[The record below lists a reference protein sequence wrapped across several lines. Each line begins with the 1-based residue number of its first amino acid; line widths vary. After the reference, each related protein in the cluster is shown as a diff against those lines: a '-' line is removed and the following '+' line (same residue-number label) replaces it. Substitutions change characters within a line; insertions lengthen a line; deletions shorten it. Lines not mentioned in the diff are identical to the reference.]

1 MKLAVATA
9 MLACVIVSTAA
20 FAQTADDRRWV
31 NQCLR
36 DNSDA
41 KVAASIVRAYC
52 ECMNNKMDDNET
64 RRSHNGSAPIRRP
77 SAHAS
82 VSPAGTERR
91 DVISV
96 ARCILRSIDSASP
109 FQTG

>member
-1 MKLAVATA
+1 MKLAVATVFA
-9 MLACVIVSTAA
+9 CLAASTAA

-41 KVAASIVRAYC
+41 RVAATIVRAYC

-64 RRSHNGSAPIRRP
+64 RSITQWERAN
-77 SAHAS
+77 
-82 VSPAGTERR
+82 PAAKRECERE
-91 DVISV
+91 S
-96 ARCILRSIDSASP
+96 
-109 FQTG
+109 GWN